1 MNWIA
6 RTLLIACFSVV
17 AALNAFAQQNEV
29 SDTVLVQQAE
39 KNLAQIAAFEDD
51 NQTSLVNLTSSLPVT
66 ADTLDQAIA
75 ELSNQSVSKAQL
87 TLTDA
92 TLEKIRAFIRT
103 REDDLV
109 RLETQAEKVEVTFA
123 ALNRARQIEQNPL
136 AKKPPMMD
144 LSMLDKLIAQATS
157 LTSILNAREETYQN
171 ELDQAQQLLGLT
183 EKWQSALV
191 GAFQAQASQ
200 NQKTDRSLVNQQK
213 NYQEKATKFRK
224 QLENN
229 RAQLSIEQQQHLQ
242 MGLYHYDDLA
252 WLTRVDQTL
261 ANVLFDQSL
270 LLAQND
276 KLLNELPLPALQDLA
291 TSLGN
296 LENTLNQNKM
306 AVDARDVVYQN
317 RRSVIPHQPFPED
330 LASAFSKRQAQ
341 IDAQLTM
348 LNPILTRVEAQVQ
361 QKAHAVLFE
370 NDRFYVTLAEEQ
382 TDFPEFTRALST
394 SPIQFALQGKIAL
407 SSLFDS
413 MKVNLWAKIGKIVLA
428 IFAIIFVIAMIY
440 RYTHQ
445 QLVIYRVK
453 DEADN
458 DDNRFTTEPEIISR
472 FNFLKKTRFLLYVLD
487 ANWVNFSIALSAQA
501 MIYLSAVSSPSLELL
516 SIAVAVISTGFLW
529 ISLVNLS
536 VSTQGF
542 PENAARTCRRLG
554 LVFAVAILFY
564 VSAKLIST
572 HALVVQFFEKILFIV
587 GIPTLFKLR
596 QLINYLLTKR
606 QDDDFLYRIFKW
618 WLRLT
623 PWVLMICMFIGLIGY
638 SNLAWLTAKRASIVA
653 LVILMMFIGFEALQD
668 LKRWLKLMCIRHV
681 KNGAFVAQ
689 DVVSPALTI
698 LKLLWVGGC
707 GLFVLMLF
715 DWHAGTPVISHALAI
730 INYPLVKL
738 GNVSINIRNLVL
750 TALIAY
756 AVFQVGRWFKSV
768 SYRWLFSHLNDLS
781 IRNSLS
787 IFGQYVVVTA
797 SFLIGLQMI
806 GIDLT
811 AFAVFAGAL
820 GVGIGLGLQNIAK
833 NFISGL
839 LLLAERP
846 LRTGDTVTIDTA
858 EGEVQRIGMR
868 SITLKTFSSEEVI
881 VPNADVIE
889 KSFKN
894 WTYSDQKL
902 RTELYIGASYDARPD
917 SVLAILNEIM
927 NAHPNL
933 CEDPAPMAILW
944 SYDDSAIT
952 YRIQYHVDLGKH
964 SLFAT
969 RTEILSAVW
978 DEFNANDIS
987 IPYPQQD
994 ITIKREK
1001 HKQSPASEQ
1010 HKRSTRDVA
1019 SLADD
1024 RLDSH
1029 SDDGEAD

>member
-1 MNWIA
+1 MNWITRA
-6 RTLLIACFSVV
+6 LLIAYFF
-17 AALNAFAQQNEV
+17 AFGVSGQQNDS
-29 SDTVLVQQAE
+29 SDVVLAQQAE
-39 KNLAQIAAFEDD
+39 KTFAQISAFQD
-51 NQTSLVNLTSSLPVT
+51 NNETALANLVSALPVSV
-66 ADTLDQAIA
+66 DNVDNAIA
-75 ELSNQSVSKAQL
+75 ELTNQTVTKAQL
-87 TLTDA
+87 TLTDT
-92 TLEKIRAFIRT
+92 TLEKIRAFIRN
-103 REDDLV
+103 REDDENQLDG
-109 RLETQAEKVEVTFA
+109 QIDKVNATLD
-123 ALNRARQIEQNPL
+123 ALIKAQQIAQNPL
-136 AKKPPMMD
+136 AGKPPLVE
-144 LSMLDKLIAQATS
+144 LSTLDTLIRDAKRLKTT
-157 LTSILNAREETYQN
+157 LDAREHIYHD
-171 ELDQAQQLLGLT
+171 ELEQAKQLLALA

-191 GAFQAQASQ
+191 NAFQAQA
-200 NQKTDRSLVNQQK
+200 NQVKKTDNKLINAQK
-213 NYQEKATKFRK
+213 SYREKATNFRK
-224 QLENN
+224 RLEND
-229 RAQLSIEQQQHLQ
+229 RAKLSAEQQQHLQ
-242 MGLYHYDDLA
+242 MRLYHYDDLA
-252 WLTRVDQTL
+252 WLTRIDQTL
-261 ANVLFDQSL
+261 TNVLFDQSL
-270 LLAQND
+270 VLARNQNLLS
-276 KLLNELPLPALQDLA
+276 ELPLSALQELTTNLDNLKQTLSQAKQAVEARHLA
-291 TSLGN
+291 
-296 LENTLNQNKM
+296 
-306 AVDARDVVYQN
+306 YQN
-317 RRSVIPHQPFPED
+317 RRSVIPEQPFPED
-330 LASAFSKRQAQ
+330 LANAFARRQKQ
-341 IDAQLTM
+341 VDTQLKM
-348 LNPILTRVEAQVQ
+348 LTPILKEVEMREK
-361 QKAHAVLFE
+361 QKAHDVLFE
-370 NDRFYVTLAEEQ
+370 NDRFYESLTEEQ
-382 TDFPEFTRALST
+382 TDLSAFVSDIT
-394 SPIQFALQGKIAL
+394 KSPIQFILQGKIAL
-407 SSLFDS
+407 TSLFDS
-413 MKVNLWAKIGKIVLA
+413 LKVNVWAKIGKIVLA

-445 QLVIYRVK
+445 QLVIYRVR

-458 DDNRFTTEPEIISR
+458 DENRFTTEPEIISR

-487 ANWVNFSIALSAQA
+487 ATWVNFSIALSLQA
-501 MIYLSAVSSPSLELL
+501 MFYFSGVSSPSLELL
-516 SIAVAVISTGFLW
+516 SITVAVISTLILC
-529 ISLVNLS
+529 ISVIHLAMT
-536 VSTQGF
+536 TQGF
-542 PENAARTCRRLG
+542 PEKMGKVCWRLCA
-554 LVFAVAILFY
+554 VFAVTILLY
-564 VSAKLIST
+564 ASAKLILT
-572 HALVVQFFEKILFIV
+572 NVQVVQFFEKVLFIV

-596 QLINYLLTKR
+596 QLISYLLTKR

-638 SNLAWLTAKRASIVA
+638 SNLAWLTAKRATIVA

-689 DVVSPALTI
+689 DVVSPSLTI

-707 GLFVLMLF
+707 GLFVLTIF
-715 DWHAGTPVISHALAI
+715 DWNTSTPVISHALTV

-756 AVFQVGRWFKSV
+756 AVFQVGCWFKSV

-902 RTELYIGASYDARPD
+902 RTELYIGASYDSRPE
-917 SVLAILNEIM
+917 SVLTILNQIM
-927 NAHPNL
+927 QAHPNL

-969 RTEILSAVW
+969 RTDILSAVW
-978 DEFNANDIS
+978 DEFKANGVS

-1001 HKQSPASEQ
+1001 HENTSVKKTKQTNVSNDTKQ
-1010 HKRSTRDVA
+1010 LT
-1019 SLADD
+1019 DD
-1024 RLDSH
+1024 RLDG
-1029 SDDGEAD
+1029 GEVD